1 MNGRPTRPRLPGRRA
16 AVVAAALAAALAAV
30 APPALADASP
40 GRPAPSF
47 TLRDVAGRDV
57 SLADFRGRTVVLEW
71 TNPGCPFVRKHY
83 VSGNLPGLQRRWTGR
98 DVVWLAVSSTHPG
111 HADWLEPPALAAALK
126 DWGAAPTAVLT
137 DPEGTA
143 GRAYGARTTPQLW
156 VIDPQGVV
164 RFAGGI
170 DDRRSASVDDVKLA
184 RNHVAAALDELQA
197 GRPVSVATAPPY
209 GCSVKYR

>member
-1 MNGRPTRPRLPGRRA
+1 MPRA
-16 AVVAAALAAALAAV
+16 AHLPAAARRRLTTALLAGAAGLTPFGAAR
-30 APPALADASP
+30 ADAVV
-40 GRPAPSF
+40 GQPAPAF
-47 TLRDVAGRDV
+47 TLRDTAGRTV

-71 TNPGCPFVRKHY
+71 TNPNCPFVRKHY
-83 VSGNLPGLQRRWTGR
+83 VSGNLPKMQTGWTGR
-98 DVVWLAVSSTHPG
+98 DVAWLAIASTNPG
-111 HADWLEPPALAAALK
+111 HVDFLAPAALASALR
-126 DWGAAPTAVLT
+126 DWGAAPTAVLM
-137 DPEGTA
+137 DPEGAA

-170 DDRRSASVDDVKLA
+170 DDRRSADPEDVKLA
-184 RNHVAAALDELQA
+184 RNHVAAALDELRA